1 MKSTSS
7 RNRIKELCKKLVFR
21 YTQIGRPNYPYGIE
35 PIQMATIIN
44 EIERLKEIQGNIAEI
59 GVARGM
65 TTRLIC
71 EHLINQ
77 QIHDRQTLFA
87 LDTFSSFIE
96 QDLQFEIEKR
106 GKTRKELQGFAY
118 NDYEIWKKNF
128 SEFPFVKPIQT
139 DCAEFD
145 YRKISPLKL
154 VFLDVD
160 LYLPTKKAL
169 PKIYKQLVN
178 GGVILVDDTR
188 DQCEWDGAYHAYMEF
203 CRSEGIPPKIIGN
216 KCGLIYK

>member
-1 MKSTSS
+1 MKN
-7 RNRIKELCKKLVFR
+7 RNKIKELFKKLVFR

-44 EIERLKEIQGNIAEI
+44 EIERLKEIQGNIVEI

-77 QIHDRQTLFA
+77 KIHNKQTLFA
-87 LDTFSSFIE
+87 LDTFSSFTE
-96 QDLQFEIEKR
+96 KDLQFEIEKR
-106 GKTRKELQGFAY
+106 GKTRKELSGFAY

-145 YRKISPLKL
+145 YRKISPIKL

-160 LYLPTKKAL
+160 LYLPTMKAL
-169 PKIYKQLVN
+169 PKIYEQLVN
-178 GGVILVDDTR
+178 GGVILVDDTK
-188 DQCEWDGAYHAYMEF
+188 DKCGWDGAYHAYMEF
-203 CRSEGIPPKIIGN
+203 CQSKGIPPKIIGN

>member
-1 MKSTSS
+1 MKT
-7 RNRIKELCKKLVFR
+7 RNKIKELIKKLIFR

-44 EIERLKEIQGNIAEI
+44 EIERLKEIQGNIVEI

-77 QIHDRQTLFA
+77 KIQNKQTLFA
-87 LDTFSSFIE
+87 LDTFSSFTE
-96 QDLQFEIEKR
+96 KDLQFEIEKR
-106 GKTRKELQGFAY
+106 GKTRKELSGFAY

-128 SEFPFVKPIQT
+128 SGFPFVKPIQT
-139 DCAEFD
+139 DCADFD
-145 YRKISPLKL
+145 YRKISPIKL

-160 LYLPTKKAL
+160 LYLPTMKAL
-169 PKIYKQLVN
+169 PKIYEQLVN
-178 GGVILVDDTR
+178 GGVILVDDTS
-188 DQCEWDGAYHAYMEF
+188 DKCAWDGAYQAYIEF
-203 CRSEGIPPKIIGN
+203 CQSNGKPPIIIGN